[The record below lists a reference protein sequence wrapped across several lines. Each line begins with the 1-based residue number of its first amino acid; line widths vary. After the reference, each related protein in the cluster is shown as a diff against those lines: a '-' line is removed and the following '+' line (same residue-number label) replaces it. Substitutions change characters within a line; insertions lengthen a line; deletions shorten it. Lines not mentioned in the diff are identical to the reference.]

1 MSLYSTHLRRAESED
16 IGRPAHGKAN
26 VFLVTA
32 EWKSQVGPCH
42 IEDGGGANGKAYA
55 GHSRKV
61 ARIAA
66 QPIFTGDV
74 RCEEFW

>member
-1 MSLYSTHLRRAESED
+1 
-16 IGRPAHGKAN
+16 

-32 EWKSQVGPCH
+32 EWKSQVGSYH
-42 IEDGGGANGKAYA
+42 IEDGGSANGKAYA

-61 ARIAA
+61 ARIEA